1 MSLKA
6 TLTLREKEAMLV
18 VNVILR
24 PNLDFLKLIRIIKKK
39 TERKLKRVLF
49 VYYYLHND
57 LLGYQLKSYTL
68 PKYLS
73 HTLGN
78 ITLSH
83 G

>member
-49 VYYYLHND
+49 
-57 LLGYQLKSYTL
+57 
-68 PKYLS
+68 
-73 HTLGN
+73 
-78 ITLSH
+78 ITIYIMICWGTS
-83 G
+83 